1 MPGTTLTRV
10 IFSGTTGIYAADK
23 VCVIYVVGKFVGVAL
38 FKSKRVRLALSCPW
52 RAITLNSI

>member
-23 VCVIYVVGKFVGVAL
+23 VCVIYVVGKFVGLAL
-38 FKSKRVRLALSCPW
+38 FIHV
-52 RAITLNSI
+52 